1 MGKSAERVAA
11 PRSVTGLRGT
21 VIEGDACVALPG
33 RRGVTLQPEIALCPN
48 DDGRARRNCRL
59 RTGGCAAGGASRWR
73 ETLALWV
80 CDSGGRRGSGSSAEL
95 FRYGRAA
102 VHLDTADLV
111 WPNQSVDFATGAAI
125 ERLPIDHVR
134 ETGAS
139 TSIAPEFGCPGLG
152 GHLVDRAC
160 LQTIVTMLLRAWRQ
174 CRRR

>member
-1 MGKSAERVAA
+1 MGKDAERVVAR
-11 PRSVTGLRGT
+11 RSVTGVQWT
-21 VIEGDACVALPG
+21 VTEGDACVALAG
-33 RRGVTLQPEIALCPN
+33 RRAITLQPEIALRPN

-80 CDSGGRRGSGSSAEL
+80 CDSGGRRRGGSSAEL

-111 WPNQSVDFATGAAI
+111 WPNHSVDFTAGAAI
-125 ERLPIDHVR
+125 ERLPVDHVR

-139 TSIAPEFGCPGLG
+139 PSIAPEFGSPGLG
-152 GHLVDRAC
+152 GHLYTGHAFKQ
-160 LQTIVTMLLRAWRQ
+160 L
-174 CRRR
+174 